1 MVDSSNP
8 DQGIKTKSPDDRI
21 YSELAFVGFL
31 MGGDLEG
38 LGDGPPN
45 LRWRTAHAFVPQ
57 YLENTLHRPR
67 YTQLDPRAAELA
79 AGRRPE
85 KKCGLAHGKISA
97 SCQPGRKKCG

>member
-31 MGGDLEG
+31 MGGDLAG

-45 LRWRTAHAFVPQ
+45 LRWGTAHAFVPPIFGKHVTQ
-57 YLENTLHRPR
+57 TTVYTTTLCLPR
-67 YTQLDPRAAELA
+67 YRHFHTHFTLWLPPRDSVSQAKYIAND
-79 AGRRPE
+79 
-85 KKCGLAHGKISA
+85 
-97 SCQPGRKKCG
+97 